1 MSCAIAI
8 GVVGAGLFAPANTTA
23 TAAPWKIAVVL
34 VAVGALALLP
44 YALRAIGRN
53 VAGLTIFCAGCG
65 FAWSGIATKLAAN
78 DFKTG
83 YVLTAILWAASTA
96 LASGVGTLSEMSSL
110 QSRPAI
116 QVAPVVFV
124 TQTVIPVIVAPV
136 LFGEYFD
143 ETPLDGWPLVA
154 SLLVLVAG
162 AGALA
167 RSPLLLAMMDPQRVS
182 APSDSTDSP
191 RAESSETMPLEP
203 EHRFGRP
210 VHGDD
215 EHVARADPALR
226 QRRRRVQ
233 LHRALDGRGV
243 VGARQ
248 HELPDGQPAGGLHV
262 VEAVVEPERLG
273 LLVEHRAGLDPAQR
287 RGARDFGQ
295 KLVAELAQL
304 GDPLRGRHAGVVGE
318 GDVDAAFG
326 QLVGEDRDA
335 ARRRAHDHG
344 DRVLVGLHVR
354 ERAAPAAPSP
364 RGVVTSSVESIQLP
378 SARISATWVATATSR
393 RRQRGIGRTRR
404 GAESTTSAAAGS
416 AGAGERLG
424 LSASGGEARLD
435 VFAQLVGVVG
445 QEQQVERR
453 HLARVQPG
461 VADGQAV

>member
-1 MSCAIAI
+1 MDAKEAPEETHLRLALAWRLVRRGRWLLGTGMSILGFPLQVVALILAPLVVVQPALAAGLLVLMLAGEHMLGEKPGRYEYLCVCAIAI
-8 GVVGAGLFAPANTTA
+8 GVIGAGLFAPANTTA
-23 TAAPWKIAVVL
+23 TAAPWKIVVVL

-191 RAESSETMPLEP
+191 RAESSETMRSNPST
-203 EHRFGRP
+203 
-210 VHGDD
+210 DS
-215 EHVARADPALR
+215 ADPST
-226 QRRRRVQ
+226 
-233 LHRALDGRGV
+233 
-243 VGARQ
+243 
-248 HELPDGQPAGGLHV
+248 ETTST
-262 VEAVVEPERLG
+262 
-273 LLVEHRAGLDPAQR
+273 
-287 RGARDFGQ
+287 
-295 KLVAELAQL
+295 
-304 GDPLRGRHAGVVGE
+304 
-318 GDVDAAFG
+318 
-326 QLVGEDRDA
+326 
-335 ARRRAHDHG
+335 
-344 DRVLVGLHVR
+344 
-354 ERAAPAAPSP
+354 SP
-364 RGVVTSSVESIQLP
+364 
-378 SARISATWVATATSR
+378 ARIR
-393 RRQRGIGRTRR
+393 R
-404 GAESTTSAAAGS
+404 
-416 AGAGERLG
+416 
-424 LSASGGEARLD
+424 
-435 VFAQLVGVVG
+435 
-445 QEQQVERR
+445 
-453 HLARVQPG
+453 
-461 VADGQAV
+461 